1 MSDSSI
7 AQVQLAQTP
16 AAFLMTYVKARRASF
31 LTLGAL
37 VVAAGSC
44 AVAVQ
49 YGMKLIVD
57 AMSATDRQAADVW
70 HPLFLFLT
78 LIGVESILWRLSGW
92 LGCRTIIASCVDMRV
107 DLFKHLTGH
116 SMKYFRQHLSGALGN
131 RITSTSQA
139 SGSILGTL
147 TWNIVPPCVDFL
159 GAVVVL
165 LTIDWRMAAALTG
178 FVALVAGVIFTF
190 GSRGRVLHQEFGEQA
205 SRVGGEIV
213 DAVSNIW
220 VVQAFSARHRET
232 ERLQKELG
240 VEARAQRRS
249 WMYLEKARVLHDIC
263 LWIMAGTMLT
273 WALRSWQ
280 AGTVTAGDVVVIS
293 ALAFRILH
301 GSRDLALALV
311 GTAQQFGVIAE
322 MLNVVAQPH
331 DQPDLP
337 ELSDKP
343 IARGT
348 IELRNVNYAYADGRQ
363 VFNNLSLTIPAG
375 QKVGIV
381 GPSGAG
387 KSTLLSL
394 LQRVDDV
401 GGGCILIDGE
411 RINEMSRDSLR
422 QAIGV
427 VPQDI
432 SLFRRSVLENIRY
445 GRPDATKEEVIACAK
460 KTHCDEFI
468 RALKHGYKTIVG
480 ERGASLSGGQRQR
493 IGIARALLKDAPI
506 LLLDEATSALDSQS
520 EALINSALIDLMKDR
535 TVVAAAHRLSTLS
548 RYDRIVVLA
557 DGHVIEDGTL
567 EELRNAGGMF
577 SQLWALQTIE
587 GDCPPV
593 PEIAAEA
600 AASAPIAA
608 RPDVMPDVLPE
619 PSPRAA

>member
-1 MSDSSI
+1 M
-7 AQVQLAQTP
+7 
-16 AAFLMTYVKARRASF
+16 
-31 LTLGAL
+31 
-37 VVAAGSC
+37 
-44 AVAVQ
+44 
-49 YGMKLIVD
+49 
-57 AMSATDRQAADVW
+57 
-70 HPLFLFLT
+70 
-78 LIGVESILWRLSGW
+78 
-92 LGCRTIIASCVDMRV
+92 
-107 DLFKHLTGH
+107 
-116 SMKYFRQHLSGALGN
+116 
-131 RITSTSQA
+131 
-139 SGSILGTL
+139 
-147 TWNIVPPCVDFL
+147 
-159 GAVVVL
+159 
-165 LTIDWRMAAALTG
+165 
-178 FVALVAGVIFTF
+178 
-190 GSRGRVLHQEFGEQA
+190 LHQEFGEQA

-280 AGTVTAGDVVVIS
+280 AGNVTSGDVVVIS

-348 IELRNVNYAYADGRQ
+348 IELRNVSYAYADGRQ
-363 VFNNLSLTIPAG
+363 VFNNLNLTIPAG

-445 GRPDATKEEVIACAK
+445 GRPDATKEEVIACAR

-468 RALKHGYKTIVG
+468 CALKHGYKTIVG

-493 IGIARALLKDAPI
+493 IGIARALLKNAPI

-567 EELRNAGGMF
+567 DELRNAGGMF

-593 PEIAAEA
+593 PEIATEA
-600 AASAPIAA
+600 AAVQI
-608 RPDVMPDVLPE
+608 PE
-619 PSPRAA
+619 VQSLQDAIDEDELRPRAA

>member
-1 MSDSSI
+1 
-7 AQVQLAQTP
+7 
-16 AAFLMTYVKARRASF
+16 
-31 LTLGAL
+31 
-37 VVAAGSC
+37 
-44 AVAVQ
+44 
-49 YGMKLIVD
+49 
-57 AMSATDRQAADVW
+57 
-70 HPLFLFLT
+70 
-78 LIGVESILWRLSGW
+78 
-92 LGCRTIIASCVDMRV
+92 
-107 DLFKHLTGH
+107 
-116 SMKYFRQHLSGALGN
+116 
-131 RITSTSQA
+131 
-139 SGSILGTL
+139 
-147 TWNIVPPCVDFL
+147 
-159 GAVVVL
+159 
-165 LTIDWRMAAALTG
+165 
-178 FVALVAGVIFTF
+178 
-190 GSRGRVLHQEFGEQA
+190 
-205 SRVGGEIV
+205 
-213 DAVSNIW
+213 
-220 VVQAFSARHRET
+220 
-232 ERLQKELG
+232 
-240 VEARAQRRS
+240 
-249 WMYLEKARVLHDIC
+249 MYLEKARVLHDIC

-401 GGGCILIDGE
+401 GGGSILIDGE
-411 RINEMSRDSLR
+411 RINDMSRDSLR

-445 GRPDATKEEVIACAK
+445 GRPDATKEEVVACAK

-600 AASAPIAA
+600 AASAPIEA
-608 RPDVMPDVLPE
+608 RPDVMPDLLPE

>member
-7 AQVQLAQTP
+7 AQVPIAQTP
-16 AAFLMTYVKARRASF
+16 AAFLMNYVKARRGSF
-31 LTLGAL
+31 LTLAAL

-57 AMSATDRQAADVW
+57 AMSGTDRQAADVW
-70 HPLFLFLT
+70 HPLILFLT

-165 LTIDWRMAAALTG
+165 LTIDWRMAAALSG

-280 AGTVTAGDVVVIS
+280 AGNVTSGDVVVIS

-337 ELSDKP
+337 ELHDKP

-348 IELRNVNYAYADGRQ
+348 IELRNVSYAYADGRQ
-363 VFNNLSLTIPAG
+363 VFNNLNLTIPAG

-493 IGIARALLKDAPI
+493 IGIARALLKNAPI

-567 EELRNAGGMF
+567 DELRNAGGMF

-593 PEIAAEA
+593 PEIATEA
-600 AASAPIAA
+600 AAVQI
-608 RPDVMPDVLPE
+608 PE
-619 PSPRAA
+619 VPSLQDAIDEDELRPRAA